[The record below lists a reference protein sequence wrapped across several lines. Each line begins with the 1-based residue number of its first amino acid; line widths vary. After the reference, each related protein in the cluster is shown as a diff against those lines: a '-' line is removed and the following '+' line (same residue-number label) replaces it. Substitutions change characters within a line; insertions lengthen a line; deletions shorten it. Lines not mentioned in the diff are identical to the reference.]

1 MKFAVHES
9 ESLAFVRS
17 LPDASV
23 DCVVTDPP
31 YGLGKEPDAVA
42 MLRDWMTTGH
52 HDHKGG
58 GGFMGKKWDA
68 FVPQPAFW
76 AECLRVMKPG
86 AHLVTFGG
94 TRTFDLV
101 TLGLRIAGFEV
112 RDVLAWMYGSG
123 FPKSLDVSKAIDKE
137 AGAVREVL
145 SERPAYGIGGN
156 ASFNGH
162 ADGAVARITAP
173 ATPAAQAW
181 EGWGTALKPAWEPVV
196 LARKPLAG
204 TVAENVQRFG
214 VGALNVDGCRIGEPS
229 ATFPKVRNARIFQTG
244 AGGQE
249 VSDNNLGRW
258 PANVVLD
265 EAAGAVL
272 DEQSGELQSGDPC
285 GIKAGGQL
293 NTFGVFAGGIPVT
306 GYGDAG
312 GASRFFYCA
321 KASRSEREAGLREAG
336 LGVGALRD
344 GERLETTGRNHH
356 PTVKPIALM
365 RWLVRLV
372 TPPGG
377 TVHDFFTG
385 SGTTGCAAMLEG
397 FDFTGCDRE
406 ADYVEIARARIEFWR
421 KASPSHVQAEFGEFS
436 GVGK

>member
-137 AGAVREVL
+137 AGHFTKR
-145 SERPAYGIGGN
+145 GIGEAVDRIALDFGGSTGK
-156 ASFNGH
+156 AKNGLSKNFGP
-162 ADGAVARITAP
+162 DLP
-173 ATPAAQAW
+173 AITPAARAW
-181 EGWGTALKPAWEPVV
+181 EGWGTALKPAWEPIV

-214 VGALNVDGCRIGEPS
+214 CGALNVDGCRIDAERMTSWMGGGS
-229 ATFPKVRNARIFQTG
+229 SLYDGGLSRDGGDARPV
-244 AGGQE
+244 E
-249 VSDNNLGRW
+249 GRW

-272 DEQSGELQSGDPC
+272 DEMPNSEFRMP
-285 GIKAGGQL
+285 
-293 NTFGVFAGGIPVT
+293 NEE
-306 GYGDAG
+306 

-321 KASRSEREAGLREAG
+321 KASRSEREAGVEG
-336 LGVGALRD
+336 FALRNNMRVNAPRD
-344 GERLETTGRNHH
+344 SEEEKVAEKSRNHH

-421 KASPSHVQAEFGEFS
+421 KAAPSHVQAEFVEFS